1 VVAIFQLLLPGR
13 SRKTRWF
20 CWLKLNTSEGLTMLN
35 NHNEPLVDAQCEVIR
50 KAGDVE
56 PFPSGK
62 ITYLAPLPL
71 PTPMPPYG
79 PHIGELNDVYMD
91 FGLGQPQVFMWQMT
105 LGGPVSLAVMVIFIF
120 PLITGM
126 LGVVFGY
133 GPTLI
138 WESIVGI
145 FQAGYESA
153 LLTEPLI
160 LLIGLGVWHHFHKKR
175 LSLIPTRFNRQRRE
189 VCFMP
194 EGATEPVFVPWESL
208 SAWIIEAKGATQ
220 FGIHRQYGMGI
231 GFYQGETLI
240 SQEFQCAGL
249 ELAISHWEAIRG
261 YMEYE
266 VNDLKSIQDLQ
277 DLQGPD
283 DPPHEGL
290 HTFRNARAR
299 MHQQIREG
307 RRSRLSGFFWYLY
320 HVMTLWTIPNRLVEW
335 EVRRL
340 ERIGKQAL
348 PEVMRAWSE
357 PLPKEQW
364 AKPSEELLRLSEQ
377 VRRMHK
383 RQPHRPITQI
393 FAEICRRAV
402 D

>member
-1 VVAIFQLLLPGR
+1 
-13 SRKTRWF
+13 
-20 CWLKLNTSEGLTMLN
+20 MLN
-35 NHNEPLVDAQCEVIR
+35 NHDDPLATRPLRQPR
-50 KAGDVE
+50 KTGDIE
-56 PFPSGK
+56 AFPSGK

-71 PTPMPPYG
+71 PTSMPAYG

-91 FGLGQPQVFMWQMT
+91 FGLGTLEVFSWQVI
-105 LGGPVSLAVMVIFIF
+105 LGGPFSGTLMIAFLYPLMGGFIGLLLGDSWEFIKEVI
-120 PLITGM
+120 
-126 LGVVFGY
+126 
-133 GPTLI
+133 
-138 WESIVGI
+138 EGI
-145 FQAGYESA
+145 FFAIYKLAFSTGLIA
-153 LLTEPLI
+153 LF
-160 LLIGLGVWHHFHKKR
+160 IGLGVWHHVHKTR
-175 LSLIPTRFNRQRRE
+175 ATLIPTRFNRQRRE

-194 EGATEPVFVPWESL
+194 QGATEPVFVPWESL

-231 GFYQGETLI
+231 GFHHGETLT
-240 SQEFQCAGL
+240 SQEFQCAGQQ
-249 ELAISHWEAIRG
+249 LAISHWEAIRG

-307 RRSRLSGFFWYLY
+307 HRSRLSGFFWYLY

-393 FAEICRRAV
+393 FAEVCRRAV

>member
-1 VVAIFQLLLPGR
+1 VVAISQLLLPGR
-13 SRKTRWF
+13 SSKTRWL
-20 CWLKLNTSEGLTMLN
+20 CWLKLNTSNGLTMLN
-35 NHNEPLVDAQCEVIR
+35 NHNEPVVDAQCEVIR

-71 PTPMPPYG
+71 PTPIPPYG

-160 LLIGLGVWHHFHKKR
+160 LLIGLGVWHHFHNKR

-194 EGATEPVFVPWESL
+194 EGATEPVFVPWETL
-208 SAWIIEAKGATQ
+208 SAWIIEAKGVTQ
-220 FGIHRQYGMGI
+220 FGVHRQYGMGI
-231 GFYQGETLI
+231 GFRHGETLT
-240 SQEFQCAGL
+240 SLEFQCAGL

-348 PEVMRAWSE
+348 PEVMREWSE

-393 FAEICRRAV
+393 FAEVGRRG
-402 D
+402 

>member
-1 VVAIFQLLLPGR
+1 M
-13 SRKTRWF
+13 
-20 CWLKLNTSEGLTMLN
+20 KLTISDGLTMLN
-35 NHNEPLVDAQCEVIR
+35 NHNEPVVDAQCEVIR

-71 PTPMPPYG
+71 PTQTPPYG
-79 PHIGELNDVYMD
+79 PHIGVLNSVYMD
-91 FGLGQPQVFMWQMT
+91 FGLGNPQVFMWQMT
-105 LGGPVSLAVMVIFIF
+105 LGGPFSGTFMIAFLYPLVGGFIGLMFGDSWEFIKEIIEGVFLA
-120 PLITGM
+120 LYK
-126 LGVVFGY
+126 L
-133 GPTLI
+133 
-138 WESIVGI
+138 
-145 FQAGYESA
+145 A
-153 LLTEPLI
+153 LLTGFMALG
-160 LLIGLGVWHHFHKKR
+160 IGLGVWHHVHKKR

-299 MHQQIREG
+299 MHQEIHEG

-320 HVMTLWTIPNRLVEW
+320 HVMTLWTIPNRLLEW
-335 EVRRL
+335 EIRRL

-348 PEVMRAWSE
+348 PEIMRKWSE

-364 AKPSEELLRLSEQ
+364 AKPSEELLRLSEL
-377 VRRMHK
+377 VRQMHK
-383 RQPHRPITQI
+383 RYPHRPITEI
-393 FAEICRRAV
+393 FAATGASRHATRQGA
-402 D
+402 

>member
-1 VVAIFQLLLPGR
+1 MP
-13 SRKTRWF
+13 
-20 CWLKLNTSEGLTMLN
+20 N
-35 NHNEPLVDAQCEVIR
+35 NHNEPVVDAQCEVIR

-160 LLIGLGVWHHFHKKR
+160 LLIGLGVWHHVHKKR

-208 SAWIIEAKGATQ
+208 SAWIIEAQGATQ
-220 FGIHRQYGMGI
+220 FGIHHQYGMGI
-231 GFYQGETLI
+231 GFRHGETLT
-240 SQEFQCAGL
+240 SLEFQCAGL
-249 ELAISHWEAIRG
+249 QLAISHWEAIRG

-393 FAEICRRAV
+393 FAEVCRRAV

>member
-1 VVAIFQLLLPGR
+1 M
-13 SRKTRWF
+13 
-20 CWLKLNTSEGLTMLN
+20 KLNTSEGLTMLN

-194 EGATEPVFVPWESL
+194 EGAIEPVFVPWESL
-208 SAWIIEAKGATQ
+208 SAWIIEAKGTTQ

-231 GFYQGETLI
+231 GFHHGDTLT
-240 SQEFQCAGL
+240 SLEFQCAGL

-307 RRSRLSGFFWYLY
+307 HRSRLSGFFWYLY

-393 FAEICRRAV
+393 FAEVCRRAEC
-402 D
+402 

>member
-1 VVAIFQLLLPGR
+1 
-13 SRKTRWF
+13 
-20 CWLKLNTSEGLTMLN
+20 LKLNTSNGLTMLN
-35 NHNEPLVDAQCEVIR
+35 NHNEPVVDAQCEVIR

-71 PTPMPPYG
+71 PTPIPPYG

-160 LLIGLGVWHHFHKKR
+160 LLIGLGVWHHFHNKR

-194 EGATEPVFVPWESL
+194 EGATEPVFVPWETL
-208 SAWIIEAKGATQ
+208 SAWIIEAKGVTQ
-220 FGIHRQYGMGI
+220 FGVHRQYGMGI
-231 GFYQGETLI
+231 GFRHGETLT
-240 SQEFQCAGL
+240 SLEFQCAGL

-348 PEVMRAWSE
+348 PEVMREWSE

-393 FAEICRRAV
+393 FAEVGRRG
-402 D
+402 